1 MKRQKT
7 SSSSPLITINVP
19 LIATQM
25 ALSGH
30 SKFDRILKW
39 GPPTKGPTE
48 ELSASLC
55 VRLVALLERI
65 LDRAACFASHRTH
78 TQSKNG
84 PFEMLTEKDIM
95 LAWESLEA
103 ALI

>member
-1 MKRQKT
+1 MKKQKT
-7 SSSSPLITINVP
+7 SSSSLITVNVP
-19 LIATQM
+19 LVATQM

-30 SKFDRILKW
+30 LKFDRIFKW

-55 VRLVALLERI
+55 VRLEALLERI

-78 TQSKNG
+78 TQNKNG